1 VTERGRP
8 PAEQIGPAEHAA
20 LLCLAATAVIG
31 APLWLATGLA
41 ALAHTGRWLSL
52 PPAALGAA
60 LARWPAHPSDPALA
74 FPPPARAF
82 LPAPVLL
89 YALVLLVYA
98 AAALAGFGGCRLAV
112 RLRGAPAGYA
122 PAAEIRANL
131 SVGAVRA
138 RARQTRPSLGRRP
151 DPRQVGLSLG
161 TDARWGQPLWGSVED
176 SYLYLGPPRSGKG
189 VHLIIGQTLD
199 APGPVLV
206 TATRPDT
213 LAATLTRRA
222 RCGPV
227 AVFDPQNLAGP
238 VPRLRWAPEHGCA
251 DPLTAIAR
259 ARALAAGAQPAAGG
273 LTDAAFWQAM
283 TEAVLRCYLHAAALT
298 GASMREVLAWAARP
312 ADPTPIRIL
321 RKTGGAAPGWAEE
334 LAAQAGAD
342 PRQRDSVWSG
352 VRRATDALADPRVL
366 AACCPPAGEH
376 FDPAAFLRQSGT
388 LYLLGSTGT
397 QLSLAPLITALVEQL
412 TDTARQLAARSP
424 GGRLDPPLLL
434 LLDEAANIAPLP
446 SLPSLLA
453 DGGGS
458 GITTVAVLQ
467 SLAQAGPAGGRPAP
481 TPSGTPPPPKSSS
494 AASRTPTTSPGS
506 AGSPATSTAPPA
518 PAPAARTAPAPRPP
532 PAACPRCRWN
542 GSAACHPAGPSCS
555 PGTPHP
561 AKPGSPPGGSAP
573 TPNTS
578 APPPSAAGHE
588 RRPGRLGR
596 ATAAAPPAGRLPTRT
611 RRPPRNP
618 SRLAAAGRLH
628 RPRRATTRP

>member
-1 VTERGRP
+1 
-8 PAEQIGPAEHAA
+8 
-20 LLCLAATAVIG
+20 
-31 APLWLATGLA
+31 
-41 ALAHTGRWLSL
+41 
-52 PPAALGAA
+52 
-60 LARWPAHPSDPALA
+60 
-74 FPPPARAF
+74 
-82 LPAPVLL
+82 
-89 YALVLLVYA
+89 
-98 AAALAGFGGCRLAV
+98 
-112 RLRGAPAGYA
+112 
-122 PAAEIRANL
+122 
-131 SVGAVRA
+131 
-138 RARQTRPSLGRRP
+138 
-151 DPRQVGLSLG
+151 
-161 TDARWGQPLWGSVED
+161 
-176 SYLYLGPPRSGKG
+176 
-189 VHLIIGQTLD
+189 
-199 APGPVLV
+199 VLV

-213 LAATLTRRA
+213 LAATLTLRA

-283 TEAVLRCYLHAAALT
+283 TQAVLRCYLHAAALT
-298 GASMREVLAWAARP
+298 GASMRDVLAWAARP

-321 RKTGGAAPGWAEE
+321 RAAAGAAPGWAEE

-397 QLSLAPLITALVEQL
+397 QLSLAPLITALVEDL

-424 GGRLDPPLLL
+424 GCRLDPPLLL

-467 SLAQAGPAGGRPAP
+467 SLAQARARWGPAGADALWD
-481 TPSGTPPPPKSSS
+481 
-494 AASRTPTTSPGS
+494 AATTKIILGGLAHADDLARISRL
-506 AGSPATSTAPPA
+506 AGDIDS
-518 PAPAARTAPAPRPP
+518 
-532 PAACPRCRWN
+532 
-542 GSAACHPAGPSCS
+542 
-555 PGTPHP
+555 
-561 AKPGSPPGGSAP
+561 
-573 TPNTS
+573 
-578 APPPSAAGHE
+578 
-588 RRPGRLGR
+588 
-596 ATAAAPPAGRLPTRT
+596 PTRT
-611 RRPPRNP
+611 RTRGPEGTSTSIAARRLPALPLERVRCLPPGRAILLARHTP
-618 SRLAAAGRLH
+618 PCETRLTPWWHRTDAEHIRAATLSAQS
-628 RPRRATTRP
+628 